1 MSTVLWSLSL
11 TATIWTLKDDNIHFF
26 WQMCKYINEEYHFF
40 LETNPLI
47 FIPLAVSKVEHISSF
62 KLFKHLYL
70 YYTFSKKIYVCNH
83 VSIQIN
89 HKKFFVLRE
98 KHHCQNSQSFRIN
111 YTIFDTP
118 YSTRY
123 SEFFYHTQSPHIG
136 TRLQHLSISG
146 DFCRKEY
153 WDNDIKKLFKW
164 AIYLLPMRFIKHS
177 L

>member
-123 SEFFYHTQSPHIG
+123 SEFFIIHNPHTLGLDYNIYPSLG
-136 TRLQHLSISG
+136 TFAEKNIEIMISKN
-146 DFCRKEY
+146 FSSEQ
-153 WDNDIKKLFKW
+153 
-164 AIYLLPMRFIKHS
+164 FIFFQWG